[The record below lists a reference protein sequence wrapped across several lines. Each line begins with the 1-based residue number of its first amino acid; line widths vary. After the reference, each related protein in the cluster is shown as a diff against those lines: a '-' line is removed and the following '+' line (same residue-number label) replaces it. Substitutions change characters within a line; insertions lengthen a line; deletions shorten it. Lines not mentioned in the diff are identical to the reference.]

1 MTDAIAT
8 RHTTTIARRDELT
21 VDEMVAQIDKI
32 HDCMRRA
39 MREGEDYGVIPGTG
53 SKPTLLKPGAEKLC
67 LMFRL
72 APDPQSV
79 ESWDGAHLTV
89 KSKIILMHIPTQEIW
104 GSGEG
109 SCSTKE
115 SKYAYRMAKRICPRC
130 DNETITRSKDGG
142 WFCWR
147 KRGGCGAQF
156 PEGDPTIEGQKIGR
170 IPNPDLPDQYNT
182 VLKMADK
189 RGLVAAVLNVTAAS
203 AIFTQDLED
212 THDGRGDT
220 GSGAPRRDAAI
231 QEDQR
236 GGESDHP
243 EHVTDE
249 GGRPQADRGSSA
261 LPERQHAAIHDYSED
276 EERQSL
282 IAEATRL
289 GKELKMTAADK
300 RAVMLEH
307 LGASDPDL
315 FTVDIASLHTMVAA
329 LKKVEDTK
337 KTRA

>member
-1 MTDAIAT
+1 MSDAIAT

-21 VDEMVAQIDKI
+21 VDEMVAQIEKI

-115 SKYAYRMAKRICPRC
+115 SKYAYRMAKRICPKC

-156 PEGDPTIEGQKIGR
+156 PEGDPDIEEQKIGR

-220 GSGAPRRDAAI
+220 GAGV
-231 QEDQR
+231 
-236 GGESDHP
+236 GEPSP
-243 EHVTDE
+243 PTVTEKSVATDE
-249 GGRPQADRGSSA
+249 A
-261 LPERQHAAIHDYSED
+261 LFDWNAIHE
-276 EERQSL
+276 EERHGL
-282 IAEATRL
+282 IKEATRL

-307 LGASDPDL
+307 LGNENPDL
-315 FTVDIASLHTMVAA
+315 FTIDIASLQTMVAA
-329 LKKVEDTK
+329 LKKLEDAK